1 MKNIRRGGIDPLRE
15 GLVNIQKEQMQ
26 GMQRGGEPGWNVG
39 DNIEI
44 VDIMDERRDGE
55 DVDDE

>member
-1 MKNIRRGGIDPLRE
+1 MRE
-15 GLVNIQKEQMQ
+15 GLVSSQKEQMQ
-26 GMQRGGEPGWNVG
+26 RMLRGGEPGWNVG

-44 VDIMDERRDGE
+44 VDIMDKRRDGE

>member
-1 MKNIRRGGIDPLRE
+1 MRE
-15 GLVNIQKEQMQ
+15 GLVSIQKEQMQ

>member
-1 MKNIRRGGIDPLRE
+1 MRE

-26 GMQRGGEPGWNVG
+26 GMQGGGEPGWNVG